1 MKKIE
6 ISTITA
12 SSFYKSEA
20 FGPKNLID
28 GDKNFGGWITD
39 VAAWQ
44 NAWIE
49 FRFAEPT
56 PLLSLEIC
64 NGFIEEEIAKTR
76 DDYFFHKRAKN
87 MAIHLGGDHPKLV
100 HEMLEDIK
108 EPQILTMGI
117 FQPIQTV
124 RIIFTSVYGSVP
136 DPSITPYD
144 VLGLRHVEWHS

>member
-6 ISTITA
+6 IATITA